1 MGLRVKEFNET
12 DKNDYESVVGQL
24 EQNWPEMQLRISKLT
39 KEDSGALRIYFN
51 DAGAECWPFNNMEKD

>member
-12 DKNDYESVVGQL
+12 DKNNYESVVGQL

-51 DAGAECWPFNNMEKD
+51 DAGAELWPFNNMETD